1 VPIIQITN
9 LSKQYRLGQKVTFDT
24 LRERLTGFFKKET
37 KPIPEN
43 TDKKVV
49 VALNNIDLDV
59 NAGEVLGIIGL
70 NGAGKSTLLKLIS
83 RITPPDI
90 GEIRI
95 NGTVSSLLDVGIGFH
110 PDLTGRENIYL
121 NGAILGMKR
130 SEITAKFDDIV
141 SFSGIE
147 EWFLDTPVKR
157 YSSGMFVR
165 LAFSIAA
172 HLDSDIL
179 LIDEVLA
186 VGDYEFQKK
195 CLDKID
201 NITRSRRTVLFVSH
215 NLVAIERLFQ
225 KKCLDKIDNI
235 TRSRRTVLFVSHN
248 LVAIERLCNRT
259 IVINQGEKVFD
270 GKTADAI
277 EHYYSLHKRQANPYN
292 LLDAGIART
301 GTGTVKFAQVRFL
314 DETLQ
319 PKAEIAP
326 GDNFTIRLDLDVR
339 KPVHH
344 PRIAITI
351 KNRLGQTLTQL
362 YSKDLQHDFGKIEKN
377 TSIFCHVKNIPLNPG
392 NYYLDLWIAD
402 RFEAL
407 DYVEHACDLVIY
419 PNDLEVK
426 SRSNAH
432 SSIGNVYIDVN
443 WDKN

>member
-1 VPIIQITN
+1 MNNSMPIIQITN

-147 EWFLDTPVKR
+147 ERFLDTPVKR

-215 NLVAIERLFQ
+215 NLVAIERL
-225 KKCLDKIDNI
+225 
-235 TRSRRTVLFVSHN
+235 
-248 LVAIERLCNRT
+248 CNRT

-277 EHYYSLHKRQANPYN
+277 EHYYSLHKRQANPDN

-319 PKAEIAP
+319 PKTEIAP

-351 KNRLGQTLTQL
+351 KNRLGQTLAQL
-362 YSKDLQHDFGKIEKN
+362 YSKDSQQDFGK
-377 TSIFCHVKNIPLNPG
+377 
-392 NYYLDLWIAD
+392 
-402 RFEAL
+402 
-407 DYVEHACDLVIY
+407 
-419 PNDLEVK
+419 
-426 SRSNAH
+426 
-432 SSIGNVYIDVN
+432 
-443 WDKN
+443 

>member
-1 VPIIQITN
+1 MPIIQITN

-147 EWFLDTPVKR
+147 ERFLDTPVKR

-215 NLVAIERLFQ
+215 NLVAIERL
-225 KKCLDKIDNI
+225 
-235 TRSRRTVLFVSHN
+235 
-248 LVAIERLCNRT
+248 CNRT

-277 EHYYSLHKRQANPYN
+277 EHYYSLHKRQANPDN

-319 PKAEIAP
+319 PKTEIAP

-351 KNRLGQTLTQL
+351 KNRLGQTLTQI

-407 DYVEHACDLVIY
+407 DYIEHACDLVIY
-419 PNDLEVK
+419 PNNLEVK

>member
-1 VPIIQITN
+1 MNNSIPIIQITN

-70 NGAGKSTLLKLIS
+70 NGGGKSTLLKLIS

-147 EWFLDTPVKR
+147 ERFLDTPVKR

-215 NLVAIERLFQ
+215 NLVAIERL
-225 KKCLDKIDNI
+225 
-235 TRSRRTVLFVSHN
+235 
-248 LVAIERLCNRT
+248 CNRT

-277 EHYYSLHKRQANPYN
+277 EHYYSLHKRQANPDN

-319 PKAEIAP
+319 PKTEIAP
-326 GDNFTIRLDLDVR
+326 GDNFTIQLDLDVR

-344 PRIAITI
+344 PRVAITI

-407 DYVEHACDLVIY
+407 DYVEHACDLVIR
-419 PNDLEVK
+419 EKTRV
-426 SRSNAH
+426 
-432 SSIGNVYIDVN
+432 SSGEIHGEQCKGNIFVEHGWKLIGYS
-443 WDKN
+443 

>member
-1 VPIIQITN
+1 MNNSMPIIQITN

-147 EWFLDTPVKR
+147 ERFLDTPVKR

-215 NLVAIERLFQ
+215 NLVAIERL
-225 KKCLDKIDNI
+225 
-235 TRSRRTVLFVSHN
+235 
-248 LVAIERLCNRT
+248 CNRT
-259 IVINQGEKVFD
+259 IVIDKGQKVFD
-270 GKTADAI
+270 GRTTEAI
-277 EHYYSLHKRQANPYN
+277 EHYYSLHKRQTNPDN
-292 LLDAGIART
+292 LLDSGIART

-319 PKAEIAP
+319 PKTEIAP

-419 PNDLEVK
+419 PNNLEVK

>member
-1 VPIIQITN
+1 MNNSVPIIQITN

-147 EWFLDTPVKR
+147 ERFLDTPVKR

-215 NLVAIERLFQ
+215 NLVAIERL
-225 KKCLDKIDNI
+225 
-235 TRSRRTVLFVSHN
+235 
-248 LVAIERLCNRT
+248 CNRT

-277 EHYYSLHKRQANPYN
+277 EHYYSLHKRQANPDN

-319 PKAEIAP
+319 PKTEIAP

-351 KNRLGQTLTQL
+351 KNRLGQTLAQL
-362 YSKDLQHDFGKIEKN
+362 YSKDSQQDFGKIEKN
-377 TSIFCHVKNIPLNPG
+377 TAISCHVKNIPLNPG

-407 DYVEHACDLVIY
+407 DYVEHACDLVIR
-419 PNDLEVK
+419 EKTRV
-426 SRSNAH
+426 
-432 SSIGNVYIDVN
+432 SSGEIHGEQ
-443 WDKN
+443 

>member
-1 VPIIQITN
+1 MNNSVPIIQITN

-147 EWFLDTPVKR
+147 ERFLDTPVKR

-215 NLVAIERLFQ
+215 NLVAIERL
-225 KKCLDKIDNI
+225 
-235 TRSRRTVLFVSHN
+235 
-248 LVAIERLCNRT
+248 CNRT

-277 EHYYSLHKRQANPYN
+277 EHYYSLHKRQANPDN

-319 PKAEIAP
+319 PKTEIAP

-351 KNRLGQTLTQL
+351 KNRLGQTLAQL
-362 YSKDLQHDFGKIEKN
+362 YSKDSQHDFGKIEKN
-377 TSIFCHVKNIPLNPG
+377 TTISCHVKNIPLNPG

-407 DYVEHACDLVIY
+407 DYVEHACDLVIREKTRVSSGETHGEQCKG
-419 PNDLEVK
+419 NIFVK
-426 SRSNAH
+426 HGWKLIEH
-432 SSIGNVYIDVN
+432 S
-443 WDKN
+443 